1 MFNFIFLGKHIDMI
15 KTKLITILDKIF
27 LSCTVFLIVYAWIN
41 FFVSN
46 LMTTF
51 ILSLI
56 FSGSIIF
63 VFHYFFN
70 RKKAKKIS
78 IANYLK
84 DVEEKFLAFSLLGV
98 KKRLELIY
106 QIASQDYKCEK
117 HKDKIVC
124 FDQTKKIVILTNFNS
139 ERLTQFELNK
149 TISGM
154 FKYDEIKIICKEKN
168 PTLNLKV
175 FKNTNIEIVSKK
187 ELYDEWFLKHSIFPE
202 TCFLNTEKNK
212 INLKKILRNF
222 IVKSKSKSYLF
233 CGFILL
239 FSSIILPYHLYYLI
253 FGSLLIIMSILCR
266 FEHLIFR

>member
-1 MFNFIFLGKHIDMI
+1 MI
-15 KTKLITILDKIF
+15 KSRLITFIDKIF
-27 LSCTVFLIVYAWIN
+27 LSFTVFLIVYAWIN
-41 FFVSN
+41 FFVGN
-46 LMTTF
+46 LFATF

-56 FSGSIIF
+56 ISSSIIF
-63 VFHYFFN
+63 VFYYFFN
-70 RKKAKKIS
+70 RKKTKKLS
-78 IANYLK
+78 IINYLK

-98 KKRLELIY
+98 KERLKLIY
-106 QIASQDYKCEK
+106 EIASNSYKCEK

-124 FDQTKKIVILTNFNS
+124 FDQTKKIVILTHFNS

-149 TISGM
+149 LIAGM

-168 PTLNLKV
+168 PALNLKI
-175 FKNTNIEIVSKK
+175 FKNPNIEIISKK

-202 TCFLNTEKNK
+202 TSFLNTEKMK

-222 IVKSKSKSYLF
+222 IVRNKAKSYLF

-266 FEHLIFR
+266 FEHVIFR

>member
-1 MFNFIFLGKHIDMI
+1 MI
-15 KTKLITILDKIF
+15 KTRLTTIVDRIF
-27 LSCTVFLIVYAWIN
+27 LTCTIFLIVYAWVN

-46 LMTTF
+46 LITTF

-56 FSGSIIF
+56 FSGSIMF
-63 VFHYFFN
+63 VFYYFFN
-70 RKKAKKIS
+70 RTKTKKLS

-84 DVEEKFLAFSLLGV
+84 DVEDKFLAFSLLGA
-98 KKRLELIY
+98 KERLELIY
-106 QIASQDYKCEK
+106 QIASKDYKCEQ

-124 FDQTKKIVILTNFNS
+124 FDQTKKIVIITHFNS

-149 TISGM
+149 LISGM

-175 FKNTNIEIVSKK
+175 FKGTSIEIISKK
-187 ELYDEWFLKHSIFPE
+187 ELYDEWFLKHSIYPE
-202 TCFLNTEKNK
+202 AYFFNTEKMK
-212 INLKKILRNF
+212 INLKKTLRNF
-222 IVKSKSKSYLF
+222 IVRSKSKSYLF

-253 FGSLLIIMSILCR
+253 FGSILIILSILCR